1 MEDGPDRT
9 LAECGGATHIRS
21 GGGIFNLPRVAEGG
35 RGTALVEGYWR
46 LRCRAP
52 KARRLGP
59 VPMARAGEVAGGDW
73 QMTENMDYGFDAPSA
88 PSLYRDG
95 AETSYADFAPQD
107 AALLEGIVAALRTVN
122 DPEIPVNIYDL
133 GLVYRIDLK
142 PDGVVEIDMTLTAP
156 GCPVAGTMMGWVQQ
170 AVDVVAGV
178 SEVKM
183 NLVFDPPW
191 DKSRMSEE
199 VQLELG
205 LL

>member
-1 MEDGPDRT
+1 
-9 LAECGGATHIRS
+9 
-21 GGGIFNLPRVAEGG
+21 
-35 RGTALVEGYWR
+35 
-46 LRCRAP
+46 
-52 KARRLGP
+52 
-59 VPMARAGEVAGGDW
+59 
-73 QMTENMDYGFDAPSA
+73 MTENMDYGFDAPSA
-88 PSLYRDG
+88 PALCANG
-95 AETSYADFAPQD
+95 ETKTYADFAPQD
-107 AALLEGIVAALRTVN
+107 ASLLEGIVTALRTVN

-142 PDGVVEIDMTLTAP
+142 PEGLVEIDMTLTAP

-170 AVDVVAGV
+170 AVGIVPGV